1 MLDFSDITILV
12 VKMGSLW
19 AQVTAQAEEVVRV
32 RLFYKEKDAL
42 HNSRQGKELS
52 SLLQRLKEDIQ
63 LYGEGVRVDFS
74 RYPLRLT
81 SYTDFARRVWEQVRR
96 VPYGEVRSYKWVG
109 TRVSCRGYRA
119 IGKILSCNPFPILVP
134 CHRIIREDG
143 SLGGYSQ
150 GLKVKE
156 ELLRM
161 EGVTLG
167 RENIEQGRR
176 F

>member
-1 MLDFSDITILV
+1 MLDFSDITILTV
-12 VKMGSLW
+12 RMGSLW
-19 AQVTAQAEEVVRV
+19 AQVTVQAEELVRV
-32 RLFYKEKDAL
+32 RLFYREKDAL
-42 HNSRQGKELS
+42 HNFRQEKELS
-52 SLLQRLKEDIQ
+52 PLLQRLKEDLR
-63 LYGEGVRVDFS
+63 LYGEGVKMDFS

-81 SYTDFARRVWEQVRR
+81 SYTDFARKVWEQVRR

-119 IGKILSCNPFPILVP
+119 IGRALSCNPFPILIP
-134 CHRIIREDG
+134 CHRIIRGDG

-167 RENIEQGRR
+167 GENIEQGRR

>member
-1 MLDFSDITILV
+1 MLDFSDTTILV

-32 RLFYKEKDAL
+32 RLFHKEKDVL
-42 HNSRQGKELS
+42 HNFRQGKELS
-52 SLLQRLKEDIQ
+52 PLLQRLKEDFQ

-119 IGKILSCNPFPILVP
+119 IGKILSCNPFPILIP

-161 EGVTLG
+161 EGVALG
-167 RENIEQGRR
+167 RENKQGRR

>member
-1 MLDFSDITILV
+1 MLDLSDTTILV

-32 RLFYKEKDAL
+32 RLFHKEKDVL
-42 HNSRQGKELS
+42 HNFRQGKELS
-52 SLLQRLKEDIQ
+52 PLLQRLKEDFQ

-109 TRVSCRGYRA
+109 TRVGCRGYRA
-119 IGKILSCNPFPILVP
+119 IGKILSCNPFPILIP

-161 EGVTLG
+161 EGVALG
-167 RENIEQGRR
+167 RENKQGRR